1 MGRVGLHSKSVFSIN
16 WSMKIAVNKDNV
28 QKLAR
33 DAREENERFFK
44 KLKKKLPAN
53 LDELVH
59 ELHDEAFANFDCLTC
74 ANCCSSISPMITDKD
89 VERLAKPLR
98 LKPSQVIEKYMHLD
112 EEHDFVFNQA
122 PCPFLM
128 GDNYC
133 SVYDSRPKA
142 CREYP
147 HTDRRRF
154 GQLLN
159 LTLKNCEFCPIVYN
173 VVEQLKVKLS

>member
-1 MGRVGLHSKSVFSIN
+1 
-16 WSMKIAVNKDNV
+16 MKETPNKENI

-33 DAREENERFFK
+33 DARLENERFFK
-44 KLKKKLPAN
+44 QLKKKAPKN

-59 ELHDEAFANFDCLTC
+59 SLHEEAFKNFDCLTC
-74 ANCCSSISPMITDKD
+74 ANCCSSISPMISDKD
-89 VERLAKPLR
+89 VERLSKPLR
-98 LKPSQVIEKYMHLD
+98 MKPSQVIAQYMHLD
-112 EEHDFVFNQA
+112 EDQDYVFNQA

-128 GDNYC
+128 ADNYC
-133 SVYDSRPKA
+133 AFYESRPKA

-159 LTLKNCEFCPIVYN
+159 LTLKNLEICPIVYL
-173 VVEQLKVKLS
+173 VVEGLKKKMG

>member
-1 MGRVGLHSKSVFSIN
+1 MI
-16 WSMKIAVNKDNV
+16 WIMKIAVNKDNV

-33 DAREENERFFK
+33 DVREENERFFK
-44 KLKKKLPAN
+44 KLKKKFPAN

-59 ELHDEAFANFDCLTC
+59 ELHEEAFANFDCLAC

-89 VERLAKPLR
+89 VERLSKPLR
-98 LKPSQVIEKYMHLD
+98 LKPSQVIEKYMYLD
-112 EEHDFVFNQA
+112 DEHDYVFNHA

-147 HTDRRRF
+147 HCLHHRGATERETSLIRHGSNKIILF
-154 GQLLN
+154 FLIL
-159 LTLKNCEFCPIVYN
+159 F
-173 VVEQLKVKLS
+173 S

>member
-1 MGRVGLHSKSVFSIN
+1 MREEVTKN
-16 WSMKIAVNKDNV
+16 NV

-44 KLKKKLPAN
+44 RLKRKIPGN

-59 ELHDEAFANFDCLTC
+59 ELHDSAFASFDCLTC
-74 ANCCSSISPMITDKD
+74 ANCCSSISPMISDKD

-98 LKPSQVIEKYMHLD
+98 LKPSQIIGQYMHLD
-112 EEHDFVFNQA
+112 EEHDYVFNTA

-128 GDNYC
+128 ADNYC
-133 SVYDSRPKA
+133 SVYESRPKA

-159 LTLKNCEFCPIVYN
+159 LTLKNCEICPIVFM
-173 VVEQLKVKLS
+173 VVEGLKAKLS